1 MNFNIF
7 CYTHKNKLNLTR
19 WCREYFKEG
28 KIIIE
33 QYSRDSQAQNKFT
46 STDKKTSSTQ

>member
-1 MNFNIF
+1 MENILR
-7 CYTHKNKLNLTR
+7 KA
-19 WCREYFKEG
+19 

-46 STDKKTSSTQ
+46 STDKKKVNEQKESKFECRREGINLK